1 MSFRQGKYYRDSIG
15 RRWKII
21 GILPDVVLVRR
32 FLRLKLGHLD
42 NEHFITIYLDNG
54 FTTLYDDEYEL

>member
-1 MSFRQGKYYRDSIG
+1 MG

-54 FTTLYDDEYEL
+54 FTTLYDDDYEL